1 MIGCTIPFC
10 NNSLKKGY
18 VMKIISKDTE
28 RRMNW
33 LKSIN
38 GKYKN
43 WTPSKNS
50 SVCDIK

>member
-18 VMKIISKDTE
+18 VMQIIPKDTE

-33 LKSIN
+33 LKNIN

-50 SVCDIK
+50 SVCEVK

>member
-18 VMKIISKDTE
+18 VKMKIIPKDTE
-28 RRMNW
+28 RQMNW

-43 WTPSKNS
+43 
-50 SVCDIK
+50 

>member
-1 MIGCTIPFC
+1 MVAYTIPFC
-10 NNSLKKGY
+10 NNSLKKGN
-18 VMKIISKDTE
+18 MKIILKDTE

-43 WTPSKNS
+43 WIPSKNS
-50 SVCDIK
+50 SVCEVK